1 MRISPRS
8 TLTIATLITAF
19 GLPASAD
26 DLETTCEDNSPTS
39 GTYLCATALEFGGQ
53 AALLR
58 DLFLGRHHGATPGD
72 TGFTASTS
80 GVANAYTGVF
90 SAGAQ
95 VTGGNFSG
103 NMQALVLGAD
113 RSLSDGSF
121 LGVMLQ
127 FGQST
132 VTAPGSPRVD
142 RREVLIGPYF
152 AGDFGN
158 ELYLDGYLL
167 FGQPDYTIANVPT
180 NGESITG
187 SVTLSKGLQ
196 TNGMNHVLY
205 ASLSMKQEEPSAA
218 QDINAAILTLGG
230 SLRSEDRRIT
240 NGWRQNFARLEVD
253 FGSYED
259 NLGTGT
265 IRYVAPRITLGTDI
279 AFDNDAS
286 FNLSANAS
294 LASDQTYILGLRA
307 AYNLRF

>member
-1 MRISPRS
+1 MTLKSLS
-8 TLTIATLITAF
+8 TCTFATLFTLFA
-19 GLPASAD
+19 LPAHAN
-26 DLETTCEDNSPTS
+26 DLETVCDDQSS
-39 GTYLCATALEFGGQ
+39 GGAYLCGTALEFGGQ

-58 DLFLGRHHGATPGD
+58 DLFLGRHHGASPGD
-72 TGFTASTS
+72 SGFTASTS
-80 GVANAYTGVF
+80 GAANAYTGVA
-90 SAGAQ
+90 SVGAQ
-95 VTGGNFSG
+95 VTSGNFSG

-132 VTAPGSPRVD
+132 VTAPASPRVD
-142 RREVLIGPYF
+142 RREILVGPYF
-152 AGDFGN
+152 AGDFGS

-167 FGQPDYTIANVPT
+167 FGQPDYTVANVPT
-180 NGESITG
+180 NGESIVG

-196 TNGMNHVLY
+196 GNGMTYVLY
-205 ASLSMKQEEPSAA
+205 SSLSIKQEEPSAI

-230 SLRSEDRRIT
+230 SLRSEDRRIA
-240 NGWRQNFARLEVD
+240 NGWQQNFARLEVD

-279 AFDNDAS
+279 ALDSGATV
-286 FNLSANAS
+286 NLSANAS
-294 LASDQTYILGLRA
+294 AASDQTYIFGVRA
-307 AYNLRF
+307 AYNLQF

>member
-1 MRISPRS
+1 MAIHPVS
-8 TLTIATLITAF
+8 TWTLATLITMLA
-19 GLPASAD
+19 LPANAN
-26 DLETTCEDNSPTS
+26 DLEANCEDQTS
-39 GTYLCATALEFGGQ
+39 TGGTSLCATALEFGGQ

-58 DLFLGRHHGATPGD
+58 DLFLGRHHGAKPGD
-72 TGFTASTS
+72 TGFTASSS
-80 GVANAYTGVF
+80 GVATAYTGVF

-95 VTGGNFSG
+95 VTTGNFSG
-103 NMQALVLGAD
+103 NMQALVVGAD

-142 RREVLIGPYF
+142 RREILIGPYF

-167 FGQPDYTIANVPT
+167 FGQPDYTILNVPT

-196 TNGMNHVLY
+196 GNGMNYVLY
-205 ASLSMKQEEPSAA
+205 SSLSMKQEEPSAI
-218 QDINAAILTLGG
+218 QDINATILTLGG
-230 SLRSEDRRIT
+230 SLRSEDRRISS
-240 NGWRQNFARLEVD
+240 GWRQNFARLEVD

-265 IRYVAPRITLGTDI
+265 IRYVAPRITIGTDI

-286 FNLSANAS
+286 LNLSANAS
-294 LASDQTYILGLRA
+294 AASDQTYIVGIRA
-307 AYNLRF
+307 AYNLQF